1 MLKSTL
7 YAAPVLLLAAA
18 VQAAPQ
24 TYVIDPTHTYPSF
37 SVNHLGFSLQRG
49 RFNQTQ
55 GRLVLDPAAK
65 TGEVEISIQAASID
79 TGLAKRDDHLRG
91 ADFFNVAEHPTLR
104 FKGTTLEF
112 QGEQLV
118 AVQGELTLLG
128 VTKPLRL
135 TVSQF
140 YCGLNPLRLKQGCG
154 ADAQATLKRSDFG
167 MDYALPGVGD
177 EVQLA
182 IQVEA
187 YAE

>member
-1 MLKSTL
+1 MLKPTL
-7 YAAPVLLLAAA
+7 LTLATALLATTA
-18 VQAAPQ
+18 QADPQ
-24 TYVIDPTHTYPSF
+24 VYVIDPTHTYPNF
-37 SVNHLGFSLQRG
+37 SINHLGFSLQRG
-49 RFNQTQ
+49 RFNQTE
-55 GRLVLDPAAK
+55 GKIVLDTEAK
-65 TGEVEISIQAASID
+65 AGQVEISIHAASID
-79 TGLAKRDDHLRG
+79 TGLAKRDEHLRG
-91 ADFFNVAEHPTLR
+91 ADFFKVAEYPKLTFR
-104 FKGTTLEF
+104 GDKLEF
-112 QGEQLV
+112 NGDKLV

-135 TVSQF
+135 SVTQF

-154 ADAQATLKRSDFG
+154 AEAQAILKRSDFG